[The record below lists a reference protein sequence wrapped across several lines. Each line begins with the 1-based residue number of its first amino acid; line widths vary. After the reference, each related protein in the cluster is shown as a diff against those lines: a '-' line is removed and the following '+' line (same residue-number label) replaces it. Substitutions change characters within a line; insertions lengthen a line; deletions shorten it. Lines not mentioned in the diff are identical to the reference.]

1 MSLLRAGNPKAN
13 RSAIEPVANADFI
26 HRKHQARQRRVVP
39 SDIRPIGLA
48 QPCHGKYFAV
58 HFRFLRKQD
67 MIEAENGAFRIMA
80 KTVKRKPSKRKSA
93 GTSRSSK
100 APAASRS
107 KTASTDPVFA
117 RGLDVRRAMWGHD
130 GAEGQ
135 IDAASDFIWPMQD
148 YVTRHCFGETW
159 TRTRLPRKTRSM
171 ITLGILV
178 SQGRPHE
185 LKVHVRGALANG
197 VSKDEIQEVLLH
209 AMVYSGIPRGV
220 EGFRSAAEVLKEL
233 GLE

>member
-1 MSLLRAGNPKAN
+1 MA
-13 RSAIEPVANADFI
+13 RSAPEQT
-26 HRKHQARQRRVVP
+26 RKRGKPGTPSARVRTT
-39 SDIRPIGLA
+39 G
-48 QPCHGKYFAV
+48 
-58 HFRFLRKQD
+58 
-67 MIEAENGAFRIMA
+67 
-80 KTVKRKPSKRKSA
+80 
-93 GTSRSSK
+93 
-100 APAASRS
+100 ASRS
-107 KTASTDPVFA
+107 KTASADPIFA

-159 TRTRLPRKTRSM
+159 TRPGLPRKTRSM
-171 ITLGILV
+171 ITMGILV

-197 VSKDEIQEVLLH
+197 VTREEIQEVLLH